1 MLINKLKQ
9 VLSGQFIRN
18 AGWLGG
24 AELVNRIFRLATTVT
39 LARTFTSY
47 DYGLVAIIY
56 TTAEFASVFTLKYGI
71 GAKIVQADEQ
81 DIKTICDTSYWLNW
95 ILCGSIF
102 IIQCIGAFP
111 VAWFYKNNQIILP
124 ICIMALSYLIMPV
137 FMVQSAMIQRENR
150 LKITALCNALQ
161 ALLTN
166 ILTVILALAGMGIWS
181 VVLPSV
187 LTTPVW
193 IIITYRNH
201 PWRPPASFK
210 IKQWREV
217 TRFGKNMLGVELL
230 NKLRA
235 NLDYLI
241 VGRFLGVEALGIYY
255 FAFNAGLGISVNVM
269 SALFSALFPYLCAAR
284 GNFKEFKQRY
294 FSSLKTITM
303 FVIPLILL
311 QSALAPFYVP
321 IIFGQRWIPAIPV
334 LITICLSALPRPFGW
349 ATNLLLDAV
358 DKTHITLYSDMIFT
372 VIFTVSLLVAV
383 KWGIFWVAAAV
394 LISHMLVLPIF
405 TIWGSRYVF
414 SNYSRFYPTEKHC
427 E

>member
-210 IKQWREV
+210 INQWREV

-311 QSALAPFYVP
+311 QSVLAPFYVP